1 MKQAWEYHTRD
12 KSNGKHKDSPSASAF
27 EATPILVGGR
37 LVFCT
42 PFNRVIALD
51 PLIGKEL
58 WVFDPHIDLKVF
70 YENQLAC
77 RGVSQWIDQ
86 APRPGQK
93 CVTRIF
99 TGTND
104 GRLIALDAT
113 DGQKCQDFGK
123 TGEIDLRDPADIG
136 RLRWKGEYQVTSPP
150 TIIGD
155 LVVVGSSVA
164 DNQNTDAPSGVVRAF
179 DARSGQLRWAQDL
192 VPKTYM
198 GPRSVN
204 GYALGS
210 PNVWSIMSVDET
222 RNLIYM
228 PRDMRRLF
236 PRQGASAR
244 RLRQFRGCIARR
256 HGRNSVALPNRA
268 P

>member
-1 MKQAWEYHTRD
+1 MKTKNVALWVVQGLLAALFLFAGFVSYSIMSASGEDKPTPRTTSDWPSYGNDPGGMRYARLTTINPGNVSKLKQAWEYRTGD
-12 KSNGKHKDSPSASAF
+12 KSNGKRKDSPSTSAF

-77 RGVSQWIDQ
+77 RGVSQWMDQ
-86 APRPGQK
+86 APRPGQR

-136 RLRWKGEYQVTSPP
+136 RRADPNRVGPSCSCAPTCALRGKHRTAPPCRPTPGESGPHHRT
-150 TIIGD
+150 
-155 LVVVGSSVA
+155 
-164 DNQNTDAPSGVVRAF
+164 PSI
-179 DARSGQLRWAQDL
+179 
-192 VPKTYM
+192 PH
-198 GPRSVN
+198 
-204 GYALGS
+204 
-210 PNVWSIMSVDET
+210 
-222 RNLIYM
+222 
-228 PRDMRRLF
+228 RR
-236 PRQGASAR
+236 
-244 RLRQFRGCIARR
+244 RGC
-256 HGRNSVALPNRA
+256 
-268 P
+268 